1 MVSPQQGRVKSMEQT
16 YSMIKPEIVAAGQQ
30 KIGAILDILNTAG
43 FRLTGMEM
51 RQLDRTLVED
61 FYGEHRERPFYG
73 DLCDYIT
80 SGPVVTLRL
89 ERENAVAALR
99 ELIGA
104 TNPVE
109 AAVGTIRD
117 LYGASLQNNA
127 IHASANLEDAAREL
141 GLIFG

>member
-1 MVSPQQGRVKSMEQT
+1 MEQT

-30 KIGAILDILNTAG
+30 KIGAILDIINTAG
-43 FRLTGMEM
+43 FRITGMEM
-51 RQLDRTLVED
+51 RQLERALVED
-61 FYGEHRERPFYG
+61 FYGEHRERPFYQ

-89 ERENAVAALR
+89 ERDNAVAALR
-99 ELIGA
+99 ELIGS
-104 TNPVE
+104 TNPAE

-117 LYGASLQNNA
+117 LYGVSLQNNA
-127 IHASANLEDAAREL
+127 IHASANAADAAREL

>member
-1 MVSPQQGRVKSMEQT
+1 MQTT
-16 YSMIKPEIVAAGQQ
+16 YSMIKPEIVAAGEQ

-43 FRLTGMEM
+43 FRITGLEL
-51 RQLDRTLVED
+51 RQLDRALVED

-73 DLCDYIT
+73 DLCDYI
-80 SGPVVTLRL
+80 SGGPVVALRL
-89 ERENAVAALR
+89 EREDAVAALR

-104 TNPVE
+104 TNPAE

-127 IHASANLEDAAREL
+127 IHASANPEDAAREL
-141 GLIFG
+141 GLVFG

>member
-1 MVSPQQGRVKSMEQT
+1 MEQT

-30 KIGAILDILNTAG
+30 KIGAILDIINKAG
-43 FRLTGMEM
+43 FRVTGMEM
-51 RQLDRTLVED
+51 RQLDRALVED

-73 DLCDYIT
+73 ALCDYIT

-89 ERENAVAALR
+89 ERDNAVAALR

-104 TNPVE
+104 TNPEE

-117 LYGASLQNNA
+117 LYGVSLQNNA
-127 IHASANLEDAAREL
+127 IHASANLDDAAREL

>member
-1 MVSPQQGRVKSMEQT
+1 MQKT

-30 KIGAILDILNTAG
+30 KIGEILAIINRAG
-43 FRLTGMEM
+43 FRITGMEL
-51 RQLDRTLVED
+51 RRLDRNLVED

-104 TNPVE
+104 TNPEE

-127 IHASANLEDAAREL
+127 IHASANPDDAAREL
-141 GLIFG
+141 GLIFGD

>member
-1 MVSPQQGRVKSMEQT
+1 MQQT
-16 YSMIKPEIVAAGQQ
+16 YFMIKPEIVAAGDQ
-30 KIGAILDILNTAG
+30 KIGEILAIVNRAG
-43 FRLTGMEM
+43 FRMTGLAM
-51 RQLDRTLVED
+51 RHLDRATVEE
-61 FYGEHRERPFYG
+61 FYGEHRGKGFYT
-73 DLCDYIT
+73 DLCDYI
-80 SGPVVTLRL
+80 SGGPVVAVRL

-104 TNPVE
+104 TNPVD

-127 IHASANLEDAAREL
+127 VHASANSADAEREI

>member
-1 MVSPQQGRVKSMEQT
+1 MEQT

-30 KIGAILDILNTAG
+30 KIGAILDIINTAG
-43 FRLTGMEM
+43 FRITGMEM
-51 RQLDRTLVED
+51 RQLDRALVED
-61 FYGEHRERPFYG
+61 FYGEHRERPFYQ

-104 TNPVE
+104 TNPAD

-127 IHASANLEDAAREL
+127 IHASANGEDAAREL